1 MGARS
6 LSHAFQRVIAAIVT
20 MAVVIAM
27 TQIVTP
33 APVRALS
40 AEQLA
45 LRDGLQ
51 DVSDALAGL
60 DGLDELAQSLPLSGL
75 LPTGN
80 DGLDA
85 ADSVKAVLDD
95 AIQFLDANS
104 VDGALEDALNALDG
118 TSVGAGVTA
127 HVTAD
132 VTDDHVTFSELSFT
146 RASTTELVFATPE
159 LSLDGAQLDTSLSLS
174 FTANGDLEML
184 LDTSGAPELYLP
196 DTAPNAALTAQLAL
210 DVDPGLALE
219 LGILTVNATGGSDPD
234 PDITASTAFTI
245 DWLDPDG
252 DARISLQDLETAA
265 PLDLFDVSYA
275 SSSVDLDLTLTAA
288 STLLTGLSATGT
300 ISLHDANLADGL
312 AAPTVDL
319 PELGNFTNMTPEDVM
334 VAIAQLAVSLQSM
347 QTRVGNVDLPILGAD
362 PNVAEG
368 QKSVENLADLLDV
381 NAEIGEFFVDK
392 GLSTP
397 ESPFELKIG
406 DTNGDG
412 DVLPP
417 EVTLADLDLD
427 DIDSI
432 VAALAT
438 ELGDTADLDY
448 DPDTDALTFGLSF
461 GADYTPPAAVI
472 ALNDQLEAVG
482 LKGLVSLNHDA
493 QAGIGFEA
501 SYDIDLGFGIDLT
514 EVASDTPITE
524 RLFLDTAGTE
534 ITGDARVS
542 GDVNVAG
549 TLGFLEIALTDND
562 TDAGADGF
570 VPLLDRRASDRRLAD
585 GVDRPRRRG
594 RRSHPSQRPLRGPQ
608 RR

>member
-20 MAVVIAM
+20 TAVVIAM

-252 DARISLQDLETAA
+252 DARISLQDLA
-265 PLDLFDVSYA
+265 DR
-275 SSSVDLDLTLTAA
+275 SSPRSVRR
-288 STLLTGLSATGT
+288 
-300 ISLHDANLADGL
+300 
-312 AAPTVDL
+312 
-319 PELGNFTNMTPEDVM
+319 
-334 VAIAQLAVSLQSM
+334 QLRQL
-347 QTRVGNVDLPILGAD
+347 VGRSRPHSDRGV
-362 PNVAEG
+362 
-368 QKSVENLADLLDV
+368 
-381 NAEIGEFFVDK
+381 
-392 GLSTP
+392 
-397 ESPFELKIG
+397 
-406 DTNGDG
+406 
-412 DVLPP
+412 
-417 EVTLADLDLD
+417 
-427 DIDSI
+427 
-432 VAALAT
+432 
-438 ELGDTADLDY
+438 DTADR
-448 DPDTDALTFGLSF
+448 
-461 GADYTPPAAVI
+461 V
-472 ALNDQLEAVG
+472 VG
-482 LKGLVSLNHDA
+482 DGHDLA
-493 QAGIGFEA
+493 
-501 SYDIDLGFGIDLT
+501 
-514 EVASDTPITE
+514 P
-524 RLFLDTAGTE
+524 
-534 ITGDARVS
+534 
-542 GDVNVAG
+542 
-549 TLGFLEIALTDND
+549 
-562 TDAGADGF
+562 
-570 VPLLDRRASDRRLAD
+570 RRQ
-585 GVDRPRRRG
+585 PRRRTRRR
-594 RRSHPSQRPLRGPQ
+594 RRSIFPSSGTSPT
-608 RR
+608 